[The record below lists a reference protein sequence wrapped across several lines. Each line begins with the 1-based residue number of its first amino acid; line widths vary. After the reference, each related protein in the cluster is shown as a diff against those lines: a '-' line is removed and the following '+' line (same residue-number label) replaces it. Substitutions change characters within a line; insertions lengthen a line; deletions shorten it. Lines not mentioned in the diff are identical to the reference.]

1 MAQVYFNVN
10 TFSAATV
17 PTGRGPSLDGFYYET
32 RNICRMPALSPQ
44 EKQAAYKL
52 LTEQLITVE

>member
-1 MAQVYFNVN
+1 MGLVCFNVYK
-10 TFSAATV
+10 FIGEEVDCSPAA
-17 PTGRGPSLDGFYYET
+17 RRHARLMHET

-52 LTEQLITVE
+52 LIKE